1 MFLTEEVKVMVNSIQ
16 VAINN
21 SMISGFWNIGG
32 VNDKLKQLIIDICC
46 QLSSLDRS
54 YFEEVD
60 FNFYEHG
67 LSDRLEGIIANA
79 YKAKAELMEWQML
92 EDKQKKLNVHFP
104 FTSIDFDEAGNRFF
118 SVRKVWEE
126 DKPIRV
132 YPTQVDS
139 FIEKNKT
146 EIPF

>member
-60 FNFYEHG
+60 FQFYEYG
-67 LSDRLEGIIANA
+67 LADRLEGIIANA
-79 YKAKAELMEWQML
+79 YKQRVEVLEWQML
-92 EDKQKKLNVHFP
+92 SDKQKELNVHFP
-104 FTSIDFDEAGNRFF
+104 FTSIDFDEAGNRCF
-118 SVRKVWEE
+118 RVWLNTNRV
-126 DKPIRV
+126 RV

>member
-1 MFLTEEVKVMVNSIQ
+1 MFLTEEVKDMVDAIQ
-16 VAINN
+16 AAINK
-21 SMISGFWNIGG
+21 SLISGYWDNGG

-46 QLSSLDRS
+46 QVSSLDRS

-60 FNFYEHG
+60 FEFHEYG
-67 LSDRLEGIIANA
+67 LGNRLDGIIANA
-79 YKAKAELMEWQML
+79 YKQKVEVLEWQML

-104 FTSIDFDEAGNRFF
+104 FTSIDFDEAGNRCF
-118 SVRKVWEE
+118 RVWLNTNRV
-126 DKPIRV
+126 RV

-146 EIPF
+146 VIPF